1 MEKEKQIYEETLSA
15 AISARRMLYLSGFI
29 TEVENTHVM
38 ERIGKYKERFS
49 EINEEIRSNQQLTN
63 INK

>member
-49 EINEEIRSNQQLTN
+49 EINEEA
-63 INK
+63 KV